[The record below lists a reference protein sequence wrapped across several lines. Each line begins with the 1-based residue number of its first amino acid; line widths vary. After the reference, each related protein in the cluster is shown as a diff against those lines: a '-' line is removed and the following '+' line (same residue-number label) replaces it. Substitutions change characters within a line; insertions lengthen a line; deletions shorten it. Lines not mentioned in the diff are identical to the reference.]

1 MKTKTVQITDFAD
14 IDSLKAGDKIK
25 LFCDSSVDEMTR
37 FLKLKTGD
45 ANEFIDY
52 IYFAMQHHNHTVISK
67 FLINAG
73 GAD

>member
-1 MKTKTVQITDFAD
+1 MKTKTVQVTDFTD

-52 IYFAMQHHNHTVISK
+52 Y
-67 FLINAG
+67 
-73 GAD
+73 